1 MSNVSEVPD
10 QPFTLGEALRQMR
23 MAQGLKLRDV
33 EKTAG
38 VSNAYLSQIETGKID
53 KPSPNILYKLAELY
67 GASYDALMELAG
79 YVSRRQTDKPR
90 LLTGAALSAI
100 ENLTAEE
107 EVELMN
113 YIAFL
118 RSRRASR

>member
-1 MSNVSEVPD
+1 MSNVSKVPS
-10 QPFTLGEALRQMR
+10 QQLTLGEALRQMR
-23 MAQGLKLRDV
+23 TAQGLKLRDV
-33 EKTAG
+33 EKAAG

-79 YVSRRQTDKPR
+79 YVSRRETEKPR

-100 ENLTAEE
+100 EDLTPDEE
-107 EVELMN
+107 AELMK

-118 RSRRASR
+118 RSRRASP

>member
-1 MSNVSEVPD
+1 MSNLSEAPG
-10 QPFTLGEALRQMR
+10 QQFTLGEVLRHMR
-23 MAQGLKLRDV
+23 TARGMKLRDV
-33 EKTAG
+33 EKVAG

-79 YVSRRQTDKPR
+79 YVSRRQAEKPR
-90 LLTGAALSAI
+90 VLTGAALSAI
-100 ENLTAEE
+100 EDLTPEE
-107 EVELMN
+107 EAELMK

-118 RSRRASR
+118 RSRRASP

>member
-33 EKTAG
+33 EKAAG

>member
-1 MSNVSEVPD
+1 MSNVTEVPG
-10 QPFTLGEALRQMR
+10 QQFTLGEALRQMR
-23 MAQGLKLRDV
+23 TARGMKLREV
-33 EKTAG
+33 EKAAG

-79 YVSRRQTDKPR
+79 YVSRRQTEKPR
-90 LLTGAALSAI
+90 VLTGAALSAI
-100 ENLTAEE
+100 EELTPEE
-107 EVELMN
+107 EAELMK

-118 RSRRASR
+118 RSRRASP

>member
-1 MSNVSEVPD
+1 MSNASEMPD
-10 QPFTLGEALRQMR
+10 QQFTLGEALRHMR
-23 MAQGLKLRDV
+23 TAQGLKLRDV
-33 EKTAG
+33 EKGAG

-79 YVSRRQTDKPR
+79 YVSRRDTEKPR
-90 LLTGAALSAI
+90 VLTGAALSAI
-100 ENLTAEE
+100 EDLTPEE
-107 EVELMN
+107 EAELMK

-118 RSRRASR
+118 RSRRASP

>member
-1 MSNVSEVPD
+1 MSNVSEMPD
-10 QPFTLGEALRQMR
+10 QQFTLGGTLRQMR
-23 MAQGLKLRDV
+23 TARGMKLRDV
-33 EKTAG
+33 EKAAG

-79 YVSRRQTDKPR
+79 YVSRRQNEKPR
-90 LLTGAALSAI
+90 LLTGVALSAI
-100 ENLTAEE
+100 EDLTPEE
-107 EVELMN
+107 EAELMK

-118 RSRRASR
+118 RSRRASP